1 MDESGRQVRRMAGGV
16 VGVGVGQR
24 QSRELGVGR
33 ARLQEGRKWPCLGT
47 QTRDGVCAPGLRGP
61 P

>member
-1 MDESGRQVRRMAGGV
+1 MDESRRRARRMAGG
-16 VGVGVGQR
+16 GVGVEPW

-47 QTRDGVCAPGLRGP
+47 QMRAGVCAPGLRGP